1 LTAVSREGESA
12 QAAYAV
18 RQVRDRGELRAILT
32 QEQEYSAYA
41 IAQLDPR
48 SFPLNE
54 WLIATGP
61 GGRRSLVVHSHTGLG
76 NALFATGDPVALDA
90 ILSLHPGPRF
100 SFGSLR
106 PEHKRVVE
114 KHFLMG
120 RTQMMIRMS
129 LSPESFTPAEEG
141 AVRLTGADVREV
153 NRLYST
159 EGSQTS
165 YTPSHIDEGV
175 YYGVFG
181 EGDRLI
187 SVAGT
192 HTVSFAEGAAVVGNV
207 YTHPRHRGQG
217 LARQTTSGV
226 TAALLDA
233 ACELVVL
240 TVEEGNAPARAVY
253 ERLGYVPVCRLHES
267 PLIRKDPFG
276 TLSLTRR
283 WLAGWRG
290 RKEGAEVVVR

>member
-1 LTAVSREGESA
+1 
-12 QAAYAV
+12 V
-18 RQVRDRGELRAILT
+18 RKVRNRDELRAILALDP
-32 QEQEYSAYA
+32 EYSAYA

-90 ILSLHPGPRF
+90 VLSLHPGPRF

-114 KHFLMG
+114 KYFLMG
-120 RTQMMIRMS
+120 RTQMMMRMS
-129 LSPESFTPAEEG
+129 LSPESFTPAEGG
-141 AVRLTGADVREV
+141 AVRLTGGNVREV

-165 YTPSHIDEGV
+165 YTAAHIDDGV
-175 YYGVFG
+175 YYGVFD
-181 EGDRLI
+181 EDDRLVSI
-187 SVAGT
+187 AGT
-192 HTVSFAEGAAVVGNV
+192 HTVSFSEGAAVIGNV
-207 YTHPRHRGQG
+207 FTHPRRRGQG
-217 LARQTTSGV
+217 FARRATS
-226 TAALLDA
+226 AASATLLESCA
-233 ACELVVL
+233 LVVL
-240 TVEEGNAPARAVY
+240 TVEEGNSAARAVY

-276 TLSLTRR
+276 TMSLTRR